1 MVKGS
6 CLIGG
11 RGRGRGQ
18 DKMDFNNIINNNIGL
33 VDFNGML

>member
-6 CLIGG
+6 CLIG
-11 RGRGRGQ
+11 GRGRGQ

>member
-6 CLIGG
+6 CLIG
-11 RGRGRGQ
+11 GRGQ